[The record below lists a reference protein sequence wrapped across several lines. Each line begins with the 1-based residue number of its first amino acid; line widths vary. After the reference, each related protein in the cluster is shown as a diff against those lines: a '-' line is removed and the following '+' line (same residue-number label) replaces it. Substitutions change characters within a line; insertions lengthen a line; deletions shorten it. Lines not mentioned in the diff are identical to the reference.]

1 MKKIIN
7 PENEI
12 ESLRKSYE
20 NDSSYAHALKDLIEK
35 NDSYGKIFAMS
46 LLCLILNIAHKKW
59 TTKDDI
65 KKDFK
70 NAVNLIIGSS
80 DLDEK
85 EKAEFARHV
94 YFTVLQVASLYPLV
108 DGISVDF
115 KDIEESN
122 SNMNL
127 AIKSS
132 KLKAYYTAQ
141 EYVDQCYFQYDETQ
155 EEKFIESVYA
165 AALELMKKLCDS
177 IDSHGNKA
185 LSQLEELHQMYEE
198 LDS

>member
-85 EKAEFARHV
+85 EKGSSMVIQFSGNAFDWNHCSISDFVHRL
-94 YFTVLQVASLYPLV
+94 YFHDKYESLSLV
-108 DGISVDF
+108 
-115 KDIEESN
+115 
-122 SNMNL
+122 
-127 AIKSS
+127 
-132 KLKAYYTAQ
+132 
-141 EYVDQCYFQYDETQ
+141 
-155 EEKFIESVYA
+155 
-165 AALELMKKLCDS
+165 
-177 IDSHGNKA
+177 
-185 LSQLEELHQMYEE
+185 
-198 LDS
+198 

>member
-85 EKAEFARHV
+85 EKAGFARHV
-94 YFTVLQVASLYPLV
+94 YFTVLQVA
-108 DGISVDF
+108 SVDF

-141 EYVDQCYFQYDETQ
+141 EYVEQCYFQYDETQ

-165 AALELMKKLCDS
+165 AALELMEKLCDS

>member
-7 PENEI
+7 PTNKI

-20 NDSSYAHALKDLIEK
+20 NDSAYAHALKDLIEK

-65 KKDFK
+65 KHEFK
-70 NAVNLIIGSS
+70 NAINLIMGSS

-85 EKAEFARHV
+85 QKAGFARHV
-94 YFTVLQVASLYPLV
+94 YFTVLQVASVYPLV
-108 DGISVDF
+108 GGISVDF

-141 EYVDQCYFQYDETQ
+141 EYADQCYSHYDETQ
-155 EEKFIESVYA
+155 EEKFIEGVYA
-165 AALELMKKLCDS
+165 TALELMKKLCES

-185 LSQLEELHQMYEE
+185 LSQLEELQQMYEE

>member
-1 MKKIIN
+1 M
-7 PENEI
+7 
-12 ESLRKSYE
+12 
-20 NDSSYAHALKDLIEK
+20 
-35 NDSYGKIFAMS
+35 
-46 LLCLILNIAHKKW
+46 
-59 TTKDDI
+59 
-65 KKDFK
+65 
-70 NAVNLIIGSS
+70 
-80 DLDEK
+80 
-85 EKAEFARHV
+85 
-94 YFTVLQVASLYPLV
+94 ASLYPLV

-165 AALELMKKLCDS
+165 AALELMKNYVIVS
-177 IDSHGNKA
+177 IHMETKHCLN
-185 LSQLEELHQMYEE
+185 
-198 LDS
+198 

>member
-1 MKKIIN
+1 M
-7 PENEI
+7 
-12 ESLRKSYE
+12 
-20 NDSSYAHALKDLIEK
+20 
-35 NDSYGKIFAMS
+35 
-46 LLCLILNIAHKKW
+46 
-59 TTKDDI
+59 
-65 KKDFK
+65 
-70 NAVNLIIGSS
+70 
-80 DLDEK
+80 
-85 EKAEFARHV
+85 
-94 YFTVLQVASLYPLV
+94 ASLYPLV

-165 AALELMKKLCDS
+165 AALDLMKKLCDS

-185 LSQLEELHQMYEE
+185 LSQLEELQQMYEE

>member
-1 MKKIIN
+1 MKKNIN
-7 PENEI
+7 PENKI

-20 NDSSYAHALKDLIEK
+20 NDSAYAHALKDLIEK

-65 KKDFK
+65 KQEFK

-85 EKAEFARHV
+85 EKAGFARHV
-94 YFTVLQVASLYPLV
+94 YFTVLQVASVYPLV

-127 AIKSS
+127 AIKAS

-141 EYVDQCYFQYDETQ
+141 EYAEKCYSHYDETQ
-155 EEKFIESVYA
+155 EEKFIEGVYA
-165 AALELMKKLCDS
+165 AAVDLMKKLCES
-177 IDSHGNKA
+177 IDSHGSKA
-185 LSQLEELHQMYEE
+185 LSQLEELQQMYEE

>member
-20 NDSSYAHALKDLIEK
+20 

-80 DLDEK
+80 DLDE
-85 EKAEFARHV
+85 
-94 YFTVLQVASLYPLV
+94 
-108 DGISVDF
+108 
-115 KDIEESN
+115 
-122 SNMNL
+122 
-127 AIKSS
+127 
-132 KLKAYYTAQ
+132 
-141 EYVDQCYFQYDETQ
+141 
-155 EEKFIESVYA
+155 
-165 AALELMKKLCDS
+165 
-177 IDSHGNKA
+177 
-185 LSQLEELHQMYEE
+185 
-198 LDS
+198 

>member
-1 MKKIIN
+1 M
-7 PENEI
+7 
-12 ESLRKSYE
+12 
-20 NDSSYAHALKDLIEK
+20 
-35 NDSYGKIFAMS
+35 
-46 LLCLILNIAHKKW
+46 
-59 TTKDDI
+59 
-65 KKDFK
+65 
-70 NAVNLIIGSS
+70 
-80 DLDEK
+80 
-85 EKAEFARHV
+85 
-94 YFTVLQVASLYPLV
+94 

-165 AALELMKKLCDS
+165 ATLELMKKLCDS